1 MRARHNLAY
10 WQGRDYLGL
19 GIGAVSTV
27 AGRRWRNRPQLRAYV
42 NALAAGT
49 PPGRELEPLDAS
61 TLRRERLMLG
71 LRLDEGLPLNEV
83 NGELDSRGVERMERL
98 GLVELREE
106 TIALTRRGRLLGTG
120 VTVELLAEASEQDAE
135 PRAPARGRE
144 LVA

>member
-1 MRARHNLAY
+1 Y

-27 AGRRWRNRPQLRAYV
+27 AGRRWRHRPQLRAYV

-71 LRLDEGLPLNEV
+71 LRLDESLPLDEV

-98 GLVELREE
+98 GLVELRDD

-120 VTVELLAEASEQDAE
+120 VTVELL
-135 PRAPARGRE
+135 
-144 LVA
+144 